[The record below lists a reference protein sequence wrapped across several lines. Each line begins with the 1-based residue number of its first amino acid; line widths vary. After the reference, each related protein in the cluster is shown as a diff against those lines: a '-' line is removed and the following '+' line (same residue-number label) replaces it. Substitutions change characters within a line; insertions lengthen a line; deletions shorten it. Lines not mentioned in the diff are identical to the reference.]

1 MRHSGAVAQTAVE
14 EFLTYVNRRR
24 VLMVIGGVAA
34 IGAGVAGL
42 VTFGGGGS
50 SVWFGGLALL
60 GLLVALGAT
69 AGASMVNDV
78 ETIAAGPSAK
88 MELTTW
94 PYRTGRS
101 PVNNR
106 VRVTLDAPGSVQRT
120 PVAEFK
126 AVWYTP
132 GTADRPTR
140 LADVFG
146 NLDIGQTVLAV
157 AEDRSCYLG
166 RVSGPH

>member
-1 MRHSGAVAQTAVE
+1 MA
-14 EFLTYVNRRR
+14 YVNRRR
-24 VLMVIGGVAA
+24 ALMVIAGIAA
-34 IGAGVAGL
+34 IGAGVAGI
-42 VTFGGGGS
+42 VIFGGGGS

-60 GLLVALGAT
+60 GLLVAFGAT
-69 AGASMVNDV
+69 AGASMVKDV
-78 ETIAAGPSAK
+78 KTVAAGPSAK

-94 PYRTGRS
+94 PYRTAKS

-106 VRVTLDAPGSVQRT
+106 VRVTLDVPGNVQRT

-146 NLDIGQTVLAV
+146 TLDLGETVLAV
-157 AEDRSCYLG
+157 ADDGSCYLG
-166 RVSGPH
+166 RVSGPHRPR